1 MAEDEEEGES
11 PVVSRRNRRV
21 TACGYSH
28 LGTTHVINV
37 SERIRDGREVAVT
50 CFRV

>member
-1 MAEDEEEGES
+1 MAEDEEGGR
-11 PVVSRRNRRV
+11 PVVSRRKSRV